1 MLIKKIENKTSR
13 PNGDIAPKKLE
24 LLVTIV
30 DRKKADFYVD
40 LITGFRVNLQLTVNG
55 KGTARSEMLNMLG
68 LDGSDKAVIF
78 SVIRDTQIEEA
89 LSVLEEKFKTVR
101 NGKGI
106 AYTIPMSS
114 IIGVSAF
121 RFLAD
126 RREE

>member
-1 MLIKKIENKTSR
+1 MLIKKIENKISR

-55 KGTARSEMLNMLG
+55 KGTARSEMLNLLG

-78 SVIRDTQIEEA
+78 SVIRDTQVEEA

>member
-1 MLIKKIENKTSR
+1 MLIKKIENKISR

-55 KGTARSEMLNMLG
+55 KGTAQSEMLNMLG

-78 SVIRDTQIEEA
+78 SVIRDTQVEEA

>member
-1 MLIKKIENKTSR
+1 MLIKKIENKISR

-78 SVIRDTQIEEA
+78 SVIRDTQVEEA

>member
-1 MLIKKIENKTSR
+1 MLIKKIENKISR

-55 KGTARSEMLNMLG
+55 KGTARSEMLNLLG

>member
-1 MLIKKIENKTSR
+1 MLIKKIENKISR

-55 KGTARSEMLNMLG
+55 KGTARSEMLNLLG

-78 SVIRDTQIEEA
+78 SVIRDTQVEEA
-89 LSVLEEKFKTVR
+89 LSTLEEKFKTVR